1 MKLLEGKNTII
12 TGASK
17 GIGRMIAKR
26 FAEAGANIAFT
37 YLSSVEQGEALEKEL
52 AEYGIKAKGY
62 RSDAS
67 DFSAAQELV
76 AAVLE
81 DFGSIDAVVNNA
93 GITKDGL
100 LMRMTE
106 AQWDD
111 VIRIN
116 LKSAFNLTQ
125 ACVKPMMKQKS
136 GSIINMSSIVGAR
149 GNAGQVNYSASKA
162 GMIGL
167 TKSVALELGSRNIRC
182 NAIAPGFIAT
192 EMTEVL
198 DEKVLDEWIAGIPM
212 KRIGTTDDIADATIF
227 LASDMSTYITGQ
239 VLHVNGGMYT

>member
-1 MKLLEGKNTII
+1 MKMLEGKNTIV

-17 GIGRMIAKR
+17 GIGRDIAKK
-26 FAEAGANIAFT
+26 FAAAGANVAFT
-37 YLSSVEQGEALEKEL
+37 YLSSVEKGEALEKEL
-52 AEYGIKAKGY
+52 AEYGVKAKGY

-67 DFSAAQELV
+67 DFEAAQELV
-76 AAVLE
+76 NSVIA
-81 DFGSIDAVVNNA
+81 DFGSIDVVVNNA

-100 LMRMTE
+100 LMRMSE
-106 AQWDD
+106 DQWDD

-125 ACVKPMMKQKS
+125 ACSKPMMKQRS

-149 GNAGQVNYSASKA
+149 GNAGQANYAASKA

-198 DEKVLDEWIAGIPM
+198 DQKVLDDWISGIPM

-227 LASDMSTYITGQ
+227 LASDQSTYITGQ
-239 VLHVNGGMYT
+239 VLHINGGMYT